1 MPLPI
6 IAELERNFP
15 IVGYIEDPLDKKGH
29 RRLEAPAP
37 ANQSAAN
44 HARHALG
51 AGSQELIYGLADMY
65 MIGGTLEDTMAAG
78 WACGRANVQVLLQF
92 EGGTL
97 GKAMAMHI
105 ASVLPTHT
113 AHSINLDDQY
123 AEDYTTETIP
133 VVDGASP
140 VPNGPGLGFTVDED
154 ALARLAAPIARRA
167 SNPRRRLADARRE
180 HILRPVLHLPHQHY
194 RPPRGR

>member
-1 MPLPI
+1 MHGTPLGG
-6 IAELERNFP
+6 
-15 IVGYIEDPLDKKGH
+15 V
-29 RRLEAPAP
+29 
-37 ANQSAAN
+37 
-44 HARHALG
+44 
-51 AGSQELIYGLADMY
+51 QELIYGLADMY
-65 MIGGTLEDTMAAG
+65 MIGGSLEDTMAAG

-97 GKAMAMHI
+97 GKAMAMHM

-140 VPNGPGLGFTVDED
+140 VPKRAG
-154 ALARLAAPIARRA
+154 ARFYSR
-167 SNPRRRLADARRE
+167 
-180 HILRPVLHLPHQHY
+180 
-194 RPPRGR
+194 